1 MNPESNNLESRS
13 DSDFLLLAMEQ
24 ARFAADAH
32 EVPVGAVLVSSD
44 GAVLALGENR
54 VIRDS
59 DPTAHA
65 EIVAMRAAGQVL
77 KNYRLEDCTLYVT
90 LEPCAM
96 CAGAM
101 IHARIAR
108 LVFGAAEPKAGA
120 AGSVLQVVNHPNLN
134 HQMQVA
140 GGMHAEE
147 CGEILRQFFRE
158 RR

>member
-1 MNPESNNLESRS
+1 MNDEA
-13 DSDFLLLAMEQ
+13 FLQLAMEQ
-24 ARFAADAH
+24 ARFAAEAN

-44 GAVLALGENR
+44 GAVLGLGENR
-54 VIRDS
+54 VIRDC

-65 EIVAMRAAGQVL
+65 EMIAMRAAGQSL
-77 KNYRLEDCTLYVT
+77 KNYRLEDCTIYVT

-108 LVFGAAEPKAGA
+108 LVYGASDPKAGA
-120 AGSVLQVVNHPNLN
+120 AGSVLQVVNHPHLN
-134 HQMQVA
+134 HQMQVT
-140 GGMHAEE
+140 GGVHAEE
-147 CGEILRQFFRE
+147 CGNILREFFRM